1 MPYSLFASLLLIT
14 ALYSPGS
21 NADQRPLL
29 SLVMDDLGYSF
40 QLGKEAI
47 ELTGDHTYA
56 IIPGTSYG
64 KKLASLADIHKKEV
78 ILHLPL
84 QASNPVIPSE
94 PNVLDETMTESQL
107 SNNLISMLDE
117 FSVIKGVNN
126 HMGSHLTQFDYFMR
140 PIMDSIK
147 AYNPNFYFLDSRTSP
162 KSIAYTEAVNSGLH
176 SISRDIFL
184 DNEHDNPES
193 IHLQFQIWLQ
203 KARTQGHAVAIGHPH
218 STTIAYLQENLTETM
233 EKFQFL
239 SVSKLLNERISAN
252 LKAENLQVKV
262 SSKPGLIP
270 TPVQ

>member
-1 MPYSLFASLLLIT
+1 MPYSLFASLLLFT

-29 SLVMDDLGYSF
+29 SLVIDDLGYSF
-40 QLGKEAI
+40 PLGREAI

-64 KKLASLADIHKKEV
+64 KKLARLANTRKKEV

-84 QASNPVIPSE
+84 QASNPGAPSE
-94 PNVLDETMTESQL
+94 PNVLDETMSENQL
-107 SNNLISMLDE
+107 SNNLVSMLDE
-117 FSVIKGVNN
+117 ISMIKGVNN

-162 KSIAYTEAVNSGLH
+162 KSIAYTEAVNSGLS
-176 SISRDIFL
+176 SISRDVFL

-203 KARTQGHAVAIGHPH
+203 KARKQGHAVAIGHPH
-218 STTIAYLQENLTETM
+218 STTIAYLQDNLPETM
-233 EKFQFL
+233 AKFRFV
-239 SVSKLLNERISAN
+239 SVSKLIKQKFESSQA
-252 LKAENLQVKV
+252 AENLHADTL
-262 SSKPGLIP
+262 SLSE
-270 TPVQ
+270 

>member
-1 MPYSLFASLLLIT
+1 MPYSLIASLLLVT
-14 ALYSPGS
+14 ALYCSNS

-29 SLVMDDLGYSF
+29 SLVIDDLGYSF
-40 QLGKEAI
+40 QLGREAI

-64 KKLASLADIHKKEV
+64 KKLARLADIHKKEV

-84 QASNPVIPSE
+84 QASNPGAASE
-94 PNVLDETMTESQL
+94 PNVLDETMTEGQL
-107 SNNLISMLDE
+107 SNNLVRMLDE
-117 FSVIKGVNN
+117 FPIIKGVNN

-162 KSIAYTEAVNSGLH
+162 KSIAYTEAVNSGLY
-176 SISRDIFL
+176 SISRDVFL

-203 KARTQGHAVAIGHPH
+203 KAKNLGHAVAIGHPH
-218 STTIAYLQENLTETM
+218 STTIAYLQENLPETM
-233 EKFQFL
+233 AKFRFV
-239 SVSKLLNERISAN
+239 SVSKLIKEKTSAPS
-252 LKAENLQVKV
+252 KAQNLQANASPVKE
-262 SSKPGLIP
+262 KN
-270 TPVQ
+270 